1 MTRVCVPGALGACLL
16 SGALLIGGPAAIA
29 LADDGPSGGGTG
41 GTSSVGSGGSTGTA
55 PTPGTRTQTDF
66 GSTVRDSI
74 RDTLRDVRNTLGTL
88 GSPNTRPQPGTGT
101 SGTDIEQQNELILH
115 PADSDALPDATP
127 DVTPEIAI
135 GIVAP
140 TVAATDT
147 VAASVPPV
155 TPAPQP
161 ASDPEPAPAPSAGTN
176 PRPSAPETK
185 TSTPARPLPFAKVPD
200 VIATFGNTMTT
211 VLGSTHDT
219 VAAVPAL
226 LALLPTSKDPVADV
240 ISTMESMLTSVN
252 TSVSAIITLPA
263 DLSALMGVPI
273 APSPGAP
280 PAATPRTFQAA
291 PSTDLSEMMLAPV
304 QAADPAGALLAEMPT
319 QPSLLASP
327 TTVSLRTAAP
337 AVPIPVGLRGI
348 ATSSTPDSFLDRAVS
363 EVLLP
368 LSLAALAAVAL
379 PGVGGLLVILALGI
393 RIGYR
398 QAKAGWAV
406 HVAGFGRFAGAGPL
420 GVVRSGSMV
429 ALYIPRGIRSKAAG
443 GSPAVVRFLDRSD
456 KAA

>member
-1 MTRVCVPGALGACLL
+1 MTRVCVPGALGACVL
-16 SGALLIGGPAAIA
+16 SAALLIGGPAAIA
-29 LADDGPSGGGTG
+29 MADDGPSDGGSG

-55 PTPGTRTQTDF
+55 PAPGTRTQTDL

-88 GSPNTRPQPGTGT
+88 GSPNTRPQPGSGT

-115 PADSDALPDATP
+115 PAEPDATPDATP

-140 TVAATDT
+140 TATDT
-147 VAASVPPV
+147 VAASVPPL
-155 TPAPQP
+155 TSAPQP
-161 ASDPEPAPAPSAGTN
+161 TKDPEPVPSPTAGT
-176 PRPSAPETK
+176 APLSGAPQPKPTR
-185 TSTPARPLPFAKVPD
+185 PARPLPFATLPD
-200 VIATFGNTMTT
+200 AVATFGNTMTT

-240 ISTMESMLTSVN
+240 ISTMESMLGSVN
-252 TSVSAIITLPA
+252 TSVSAIIALPA
-263 DLSALMGVPI
+263 DLSALMGVPVVTSPD
-273 APSPGAP
+273 APLT
-280 PAATPRTFQAA
+280 ATPRPVRMA
-291 PSTDLSEMMLAPV
+291 PSADLSDMMLAPV
-304 QAADPAGALLAEMPT
+304 QAADPAGTLLNEMPA
-319 QPSLLASP
+319 QPSLLSSP
-327 TTVSLRTAAP
+327 TTVALRTAAP

-348 ATSSTPDSFLDRAVS
+348 ATSSAPDSFLDRAVS

-379 PGVGGLLVILALGI
+379 PGVGGLLVILGLGI

-429 ALYIPRGIRSKAAG
+429 ALHIPRGIRNKAAT

>member
-1 MTRVCVPGALGACLL
+1 MTRVCASGALGACVL
-16 SGALLIGGPAAIA
+16 SAVLLIGGPAAIA
-29 LADDGPSGGGTG
+29 IADDGPSGGGTG
-41 GTSSVGSGGSTGTA
+41 GSSSVGSGGSTGTA

-66 GSTVRDSI
+66 GSTVRDSV
-74 RDTLRDVRNTLGTL
+74 RDALRDVRNTLGTL
-88 GSPNTRPQPGTGT
+88 GSPHTRPQQGTGT
-101 SGTDIEQQNELILH
+101 SGTDLEQQNELILH
-115 PADSDALPDATP
+115 PDDPDPTP

-140 TVAATDT
+140 TATATIAAP
-147 VAASVPPV
+147 VPPV
-155 TPAPQP
+155 TTAPQP
-161 ASDPEPAPAPSAGTN
+161 TADPEPATN
-176 PRPSAPETK
+176 PAADGSTGTTPRS
-185 TSTPARPLPFAKVPD
+185 STPAPKPSNPTRPLPFATVPD
-200 VIATFGNTMTT
+200 AVAVFGNTMTT

-226 LALLPTSKDPVADV
+226 LALLPTSTTPVADV
-240 ISTMESMLTSVN
+240 ISTMESMLTAVN
-252 TSVSAIITLPA
+252 TSVSAIIALPA
-263 DLSALMGVPI
+263 DLSALMGVPVV
-273 APSPGAP
+273 PTPGAP
-280 PAATPRTFQAA
+280 LPLTQRMAQDV
-291 PSTDLSEMMLAPV
+291 PSADLSDMMLAPV
-304 QAADPAGALLAEMPT
+304 QAADPAGALLAEAPV
-319 QPSLLASP
+319 QPSLLSSP
-327 TTVSLRTAAP
+327 TTVALRTAAP

-348 ATSSTPDSFLDRAVS
+348 ATSSAPDSFLDRAVS

-379 PGVGGLLVILALGI
+379 PGVGGLLVILGLGI

-429 ALYIPRGIRSKAAG
+429 ALHIPRGIRSKVAT